1 MIFYIALLKWRR
13 FEVHYTSWMHYHPK
27 EGVKNSSRLMKVH
40 FPNIS
45 DNIVN
50 WNDPVFGIEGT
61 WEAMTAPLQS
71 RIFESNEG
79 YIQWNCIQPSSV
91 VDLRINN
98 EQYKGSGYVEQL
110 VITISP
116 WKVPM
121 DSLRWGRF
129 SAQKINMVWIELRTE
144 KQQQWLWFNGKAEPD
159 FFIDDDQISI
169 FPERYC
175 LKLDKRVVLES
186 EKKILHIV
194 KRLISYLPG
203 LNKSIPIHFLM
214 ADECKWLSYGI
225 LQKDGEALGEGWVI
239 HELVNFKVDSD
250 DSRS

>member
-1 MIFYIALLKWRR
+1 MKNQRIPKKEESFYLRKWFLDFVSDKGEAMIFYIALLKWRR

-98 EQYKGSGYVEQL
+98 EQYKCKQELQ
-110 VITISP
+110 
-116 WKVPM
+116 M
-121 DSLRWGRF
+121 
-129 SAQKINMVWIELRTE
+129 QK
-144 KQQQWLWFNGKAEPD
+144 NGK
-159 FFIDDDQISI
+159 
-169 FPERYC
+169 
-175 LKLDKRVVLES
+175 
-186 EKKILHIV
+186 
-194 KRLISYLPG
+194 
-203 LNKSIPIHFLM
+203 
-214 ADECKWLSYGI
+214 
-225 LQKDGEALGEGWVI
+225 
-239 HELVNFKVDSD
+239 
-250 DSRS
+250 